1 MTARRG
7 GGRPAGQLLGSGCE
21 VRRRYATSGVFRTS
35 FGESGRS
42 TRGRAARSP
51 TLTHPVAMIGAM
63 EPATTTRFALAA
75 RVLAQAAR
83 GLGLRAPSFR
93 SPPRLVGADRT
104 LLTRAGRPTVAVRVR
119 GRAWVPVLSDMV
131 EGVVAANGLVGPPAD
146 RARDALWRAV
156 APELA
161 MEASAGP
168 EPRRVA

>member
-1 MTARRG
+1 
-7 GGRPAGQLLGSGCE
+7 
-21 VRRRYATSGVFRTS
+21 
-35 FGESGRS
+35 
-42 TRGRAARSP
+42 
-51 TLTHPVAMIGAM
+51 MIGAM

-161 MEASAGP
+161 AESRRASP

>member
-1 MTARRG
+1 
-7 GGRPAGQLLGSGCE
+7 
-21 VRRRYATSGVFRTS
+21 
-35 FGESGRS
+35 
-42 TRGRAARSP
+42 
-51 TLTHPVAMIGAM
+51 MIGAM

-161 MEASAGP
+161 AEVRAGS